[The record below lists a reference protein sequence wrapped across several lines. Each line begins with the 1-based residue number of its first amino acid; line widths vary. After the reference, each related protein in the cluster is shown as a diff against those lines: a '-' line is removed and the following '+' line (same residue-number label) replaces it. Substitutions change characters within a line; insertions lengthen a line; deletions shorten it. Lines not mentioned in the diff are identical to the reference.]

1 MKEVTGEQG
10 KPRRPA
16 LASLRALAPLLLV
29 SGCQDGP
36 RTEPEPS
43 GTSGSHDAQPAGS
56 SGAIA
61 ELAPLRRAELL
72 AAVNA
77 AASEVAA
84 GNTLPKSNLGLSNRT
99 FDLRLPIGCSD
110 GLTGTWG
117 EWRFDPASRV
127 LRVNVRRQNW
137 TDDPAF
143 RDLAPQGS
151 FDAIEGFWIERPWTT
166 SEKCPPAVG
175 APLAGESAPAKDPKA
190 ETPSQQTLALAQY
203 FSPEAPRTLRR
214 GSRPYAH
221 TSKLPES
228 AQGRTLDLRIKL
240 VGRITGFSDGQ
251 PIHCRVAATMQ
262 RPVCAVAVQFSE
274 VVLEDA
280 ETGERLAEWT
290 S

>member
-1 MKEVTGEQG
+1 MKEVIGELG
-10 KPRRPA
+10 KRRRGA
-16 LASLRALAPLLLV
+16 LTSLPVLAALLLI
-29 SGCQDGP
+29 SGCQD
-36 RTEPEPS
+36 RAKTAPEPT
-43 GTSGSHDAQPAGS
+43 GTPGSRDAQSAGS
-56 SGAIA
+56 PGVIT

-72 AAVNA
+72 VAVNA
-77 AASEVAA
+77 AASEIAA
-84 GNTLPKSNLGLSNRT
+84 GNPLPKSNLGLTNRT
-99 FDLRLPIGCSD
+99 FELRLPIGCSD

-175 APLAGESAPAKDPKA
+175 APLAGESAPTKEPRA

-240 VGRITGFSDGQ
+240 VGRISGFSDGQ
-251 PIHCRVAATMQ
+251 PVHCRVAATTQ

-274 VVLEDA
+274 VVLEDG
-280 ETGERLAEWT
+280 ETGDRLAEWT

>member
-10 KPRRPA
+10 MRRRGA
-16 LASLRALAPLLLV
+16 LTSMSVFAALLLI
-29 SGCQDGP
+29 SGCQDQAK
-36 RTEPEPS
+36 TAPEPS
-43 GTSGSHDAQPAGS
+43 GTPGSRDAQAAGS
-56 SGAIA
+56 PSVIT

-84 GNTLPKSNLGLSNRT
+84 GNTLSKSNLGLNNRT
-99 FDLRLPIGCSD
+99 FELRLPIGCSD
-110 GLTGTWG
+110 GLTGSWG

-137 TDDPAF
+137 TNDPAF

-175 APLAGESAPAKDPKA
+175 APLAGESAPAKEPKA

-251 PIHCRVAATMQ
+251 PVHCRVAATTQ